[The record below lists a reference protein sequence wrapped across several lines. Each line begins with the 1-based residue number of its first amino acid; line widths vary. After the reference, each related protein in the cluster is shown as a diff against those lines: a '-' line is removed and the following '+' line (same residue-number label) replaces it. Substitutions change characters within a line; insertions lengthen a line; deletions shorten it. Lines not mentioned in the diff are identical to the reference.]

1 MLKLCIVFAVI
12 VILIWMRRPLFFAIS
27 GGLITAVL
35 CYGIPLWD
43 AAKIIGRGIVAVET
57 ISVALSFYMIT
68 FLQRMLE
75 MRGRLKQAEESL
87 DDIFCNRRVNASLAP
102 AVIGLL
108 PSAGALLISGA
119 IVKNSC
125 GDYMSDEDMTFTTSF
140 FRHIPESFLPTYT
153 SILLAITLS
162 GVSTGGFVLAML
174 PMVAVL
180 FGLGYLFMLRKL
192 PGESKSGG
200 GMSRGQAWKK
210 FAKSLW
216 SIAFIVILI
225 LLFDLPVYL
234 AAPVGIV
241 ANYVVDRFSVKEI
254 LPVFKLAFEP
264 AIIGNTVLIM
274 VFKNVLSYVGVI
286 EQLPVVFSRLPFSP
300 VVIFAMIFFV
310 GTVISGS
317 QAIIALCMPM
327 AVAAVPGGGLPYVV
341 LLMCMSYAAMQVSPT
356 HICLFIAV
364 EYFGTQMGA
373 LIRRTLP
380 VIASFC
386 GIASVYVW
394 VLWAVMGSGV

>member
-12 VILIWMRRPLFFAIS
+12 GLLIWMRRPLFIAIS
-27 GGLITAVL
+27 GGLAAAVI
-35 CYGIPLWD
+35 CYRIPVPD
-43 AAKIIGRGIVAVET
+43 AAGIIGRGAVAAET
-57 ISVALSFYMIT
+57 ISVALSFYLIT

-75 MRGRLKQAEESL
+75 MRGRLGQAEEAL
-87 DDIFCNRRVNASLAP
+87 DDIFHNRRVNASMAP

-140 FRHIPESFLPTYT
+140 FRHIPESFLPTYA

-162 GVSTGGFVLAML
+162 GVSTAGFVFFML
-174 PMVAVL
+174 PMVAAL

-192 PGESKSGG
+192 PVEDKRESGV
-200 GMSRGQAWKK
+200 SRREAWGR
-210 FAKSLW
+210 FARSLW
-216 SIAFIVILI
+216 SIAFIVLLI
-225 LLFDLPVYL
+225 LVFDMPVYV
-234 AAPVGIV
+234 AAPVGI
-241 ANYVVDRFSVKEI
+241 AADFLVDRFSVKEI
-254 LPVFKLAFEP
+254 LPVFRSAFEP
-264 AIIGNTVLIM
+264 AIIGNTILVMI
-274 VFKNVLSYVGVI
+274 FKNVLAYVGVI
-286 EQLPVVFSRLPFSP
+286 EELPVVFSQLPFSP

-327 AVAAVPGGGLPYVV
+327 AVAAVPAGGLPFVI
-341 LLMCMSYAAMQVSPT
+341 LLMCMTYAAMQVSPT

-380 VIASFC
+380 VIACFC
-386 GIASVYVW
+386 AIASAYAY
-394 VLWAVMGSGV
+394 VLWMVMR

>member
-12 VILIWMRRPLFFAIS
+12 VILIWMRRPLFIAIS
-27 GGLITAVL
+27 GGLVAAII
-35 CYGIPLWD
+35 CYRIPIFD
-43 AAKIIGRGIVAVET
+43 AAGIIGRGAVAAET
-57 ISVALSFYMIT
+57 ISVALSFYLIT

-75 MRGRLKQAEESL
+75 ARGRLKQAEEAL
-87 DDIFCNRRVNASLAP
+87 DDMFHNRRVNASMAP

-140 FRHIPESFLPTYT
+140 FRHIPESFLPTYA

-162 GVSTGGFVLAML
+162 GVSTAGFVLFML
-174 PMVAVL
+174 PMVAAL

-192 PGESKSGG
+192 PVEAKGERRV
-200 GMSRGQAWKK
+200 SRKEAWGK
-210 FAKSLW
+210 FGRSLW
-216 SIAFIVILI
+216 SIAFIVLLI
-225 LLFDLPVYL
+225 LVFDLPVYL

-241 ANYVVDRFSVKEI
+241 ADFVVDRFSVKEI
-254 LPVFKLAFEP
+254 LPVFKSAFEP
-264 AIIGNTVLIM
+264 AIIGNTILVMI
-274 VFKNVLSYVGVI
+274 FKNVLAYVGVI
-286 EQLPVVFSRLPFSP
+286 EELPVVFSRLPFSP
-300 VVIFAMIFFV
+300 VVIFALIFFV

-327 AVAAVPGGGLPYVV
+327 AIAAVPGGGLPFVI
-341 LLMCMSYAAMQVSPT
+341 LLMCMTYAAMQMSPT

-364 EYFGTQMGA
+364 EYFGTQMGE
-373 LIRRTLP
+373 LIKRTLP
-380 VIASFC
+380 VIACFC
-386 GIASVYVW
+386 AIVSVYAY
-394 VLWAVMGSGV
+394 VLWIFMK

>member
-12 VILIWMRRPLFFAIS
+12 VLLIWMRRPLFIAIS
-27 GGLITAVL
+27 GGLAAAVI
-35 CYGIPLWD
+35 CYRIPIPD
-43 AAKIIGRGIVAVET
+43 AAGIIGRGAVAAET
-57 ISVALSFYMIT
+57 ISVALSFYLIT

-75 MRGRLKQAEESL
+75 MRGRLGQAEEAL
-87 DDIFCNRRVNASLAP
+87 DDIFHNRRVNASMAP

-140 FRHIPESFLPTYT
+140 FRHIPESFLPTYA

-162 GVSTGGFVLAML
+162 GVSTAGFVLFML
-174 PMVAVL
+174 PMVAAL

-192 PGESKSGG
+192 PVEDKRESGVSK
-200 GMSRGQAWKK
+200 REAWGR
-210 FAKSLW
+210 FARSLW
-216 SIAFIVILI
+216 SIAFIVLLI
-225 LLFDLPVYL
+225 LVFDMPVYV
-234 AAPVGIV
+234 AAPVGI
-241 ANYVVDRFSVKEI
+241 AADFLVDRFSVKEI
-254 LPVFKLAFEP
+254 LPVFRSAFEP
-264 AIIGNTVLIM
+264 AIIGNTILVMI
-274 VFKNVLSYVGVI
+274 FKNVLAYVGVI
-286 EQLPVVFSRLPFSP
+286 EELPVVFSQLPFSP

-310 GTVISGS
+310 GTIISGS
-317 QAIIALCMPM
+317 QVIIALCMPM
-327 AVAAVPGGGLPYVV
+327 AVAAVPAGGLPFVI
-341 LLMCMSYAAMQVSPT
+341 LLMCMTYAAMQVSPT

-380 VIASFC
+380 VIACFC
-386 GIASVYVW
+386 AIASGYAY
-394 VLWAVMGSGV
+394 VLWMVMR

>member
-12 VILIWMRRPLFFAIS
+12 VILIWMRRPLFVAIS
-27 GGLITAVL
+27 GGLAAAII
-35 CYGIPLWD
+35 CYGIPFFD
-43 AAKIIGRGIVAVET
+43 AVGIIGRGAVAAET
-57 ISVALSFYMIT
+57 ISVALSFYLIT

-75 MRGRLKQAEESL
+75 MRGRLRQAEEAL
-87 DDIFCNRRVNASLAP
+87 DDIFHNRRVNASMAP

-125 GDYMSDEDMTFTTSF
+125 GDYMSNEDMTFTTSF

-153 SILLAITLS
+153 SILLALTLS
-162 GVSTGGFVLAML
+162 GVSTSGFVLFML
-174 PMVAVL
+174 PMVAAL

-192 PGESKSGG
+192 PVEAKGGDGGSK
-200 GMSRGQAWKK
+200 REAWGK
-210 FAKSLW
+210 FARSLW
-216 SIAFIVILI
+216 SIAFIVLLI
-225 LLFDLPVYL
+225 LTFDLPVYL
-234 AAPVGIV
+234 AAPVGI
-241 ANYVVDRFSVKEI
+241 AADYAVDRFSVKEI
-254 LPVFKLAFEP
+254 IPVFKSAFEP
-264 AIIGNTVLIM
+264 AIIGNTILIM
-274 VFKNVLSYVGVI
+274 IFKNVLAYVGVI
-286 EQLPVVFSRLPFSP
+286 EQLPVVFSQLPFSP
-300 VVIFAMIFFV
+300 VVIFALIFFV

-327 AVAAVPGGGLPYVV
+327 AVAAVPGGGLPFVI
-341 LLMCMSYAAMQVSPT
+341 LLMCMTYAAMQVSPT

-380 VIASFC
+380 VIACFC
-386 GIASVYVW
+386 AIASVYAY
-394 VLWAVMGSGV
+394 VLWLFMR

>member
-12 VILIWMRRPLFFAIS
+12 VLLIWMRRPLFIAIS
-27 GGLITAVL
+27 GGLAAAVI
-35 CYGIPLWD
+35 CYRIPIPD
-43 AAKIIGRGIVAVET
+43 AAGIIGRGAVAAET
-57 ISVALSFYMIT
+57 ISVALSFYLIT

-75 MRGRLKQAEESL
+75 MRGRLGQAEEAL
-87 DDIFCNRRVNASLAP
+87 DDIFHNRRVNASMAP

-140 FRHIPESFLPTYT
+140 FRHIPESFLPTYA

-162 GVSTGGFVLAML
+162 GVSTAGFVLFML
-174 PMVAVL
+174 PMVAAL
-180 FGLGYLFMLRKL
+180 FVLGYLFMLRKL
-192 PGESKSGG
+192 PVEDKRESGV
-200 GMSRGQAWKK
+200 SRREAWGR
-210 FAKSLW
+210 FARSLW
-216 SIAFIVILI
+216 SIAFIVLLI
-225 LLFDLPVYL
+225 LVFDMPVYV
-234 AAPVGIV
+234 AAPVGI
-241 ANYVVDRFSVKEI
+241 AADFLVDRFSVKEI
-254 LPVFKLAFEP
+254 LPVFRSAFEP
-264 AIIGNTVLIM
+264 AIIGNTILVMI
-274 VFKNVLSYVGVI
+274 FKNVLAYVGVI
-286 EQLPVVFSRLPFSP
+286 EELPVVFSQLPFSP

-327 AVAAVPGGGLPYVV
+327 AVAAVPAGGLPFVI
-341 LLMCMSYAAMQVSPT
+341 LLMCMTYAAMQVSPT

-380 VIASFC
+380 VIACFC
-386 GIASVYVW
+386 AIASGYTY
-394 VLWAVMGSGV
+394 VLWMVMR